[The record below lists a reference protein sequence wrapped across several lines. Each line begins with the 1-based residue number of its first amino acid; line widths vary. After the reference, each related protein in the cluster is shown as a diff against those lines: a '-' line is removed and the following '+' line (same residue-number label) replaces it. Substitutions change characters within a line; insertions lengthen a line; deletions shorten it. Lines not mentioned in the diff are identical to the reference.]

1 MENKTITI
9 TEEAFCDAIAEAI
22 VRFEAGMDSVD
33 DMPSI
38 SKAAMTMQ
46 NMMFG
51 VEIKRV
57 LFDKTQCENK
67 GEE

>member
-9 TEEAFCDAIAEAI
+9 TEEQFAVAIAEAI
-22 VRFEAGMDSVD
+22 VRFEAGMDSVG

-38 SKAAMTMQ
+38 SKTAMTMQ